1 MVAIIG
7 GEPRRFR
14 PLIDL
19 YRETGRRQGHSPEQ
33 LKVGVHML
41 GYVGDTTQE
50 AADTFFPGYAKA
62 MTDVGKERGWPPM
75 TRASFDAQR
84 GPDGALL
91 IGSPDEVVD
100 KILRHAEAL
109 GGISRISFQMNVASL
124 PQVKMMRAID
134 AIGAAVAPALHAA
147 DPTRTTREQQSSGV
161 GIAENGAVPRRK

>member
-7 GEPRRFR
+7 GEPGRFR
-14 PLIDL
+14 RLIDL
-19 YRETGRRQGHSPEQ
+19 DRETGTQHGYSADQ

-41 GYVGDTTQE
+41 GYVGQTTQE

-62 MTDVGKERGWPPM
+62 MTDVGKERGWPAM

-84 GPDGALL
+84 GRNGALL
-91 IGSPDEVVD
+91 VGSPDEVVD
-100 KILRHAEAL
+100 KILRHTEAL
-109 GGISRISFQMNVASL
+109 GGVSRISFPMNVACL

-147 DPTRTTREQQSSGV
+147 D
-161 GIAENGAVPRRK
+161 AA

>member
-1 MVAIIG
+1 VCIHVAIIG

-19 YRETGRRQGHSPEQ
+19 YQEAGKQHGYSADQ

-41 GYVGDTTQE
+41 GYVGQTTQE

-62 MTDVGKERGWPPM
+62 MTDVGKERGWPAM

-84 GPDGALL
+84 GPHGALL

-100 KILRHAEAL
+100 KIFRHSEAL
-109 GGISRISFQMNVASL
+109 GGISRLSFQMNVASL

-134 AIGAAVAPALHAA
+134 AIGARMAPALHQA
-147 DPTRTTREQQSSGV
+147 DTD
-161 GIAENGAVPRRK
+161 K